1 MKQVYIPELQVY
13 SLYHGGRYLSREITA
28 QEMAFLLLLLFP
40 LESYPTNVTTP
51 SDEIYCFKKR
61 WCFST
66 DICEQPSALI
76 SLWLFVLLI

>member
-51 SDEIYCFKKR
+51 SAEMYCLKKGGV
-61 WCFST
+61 
-66 DICEQPSALI
+66 
-76 SLWLFVLLI
+76 SLQMFVNNHQLS